1 MLRASG
7 QTKWL
12 CVLFCVLQGWFLSYF
27 LFNIGS
33 NPQTTAAV
41 WPGLWE
47 AERSSE
53 EAFHVGRPTVE
64 AEVTSAEE
72 DRDHHWDENNN
83 DDGDEKGF
91 QPDNYP
97 YLLIHG
103 TEHRSLLLWKKKY
116 DDHFNSDNPP
126 LHDQLTNDHDNHLEG
141 GRSGGGWVRSGFRL
155 KVLPAGIE
163 EGKGWSSWDE
173 TMIKVAFN

>member
-12 CVLFCVLQGWFLSYF
+12 CVLFCVLQGWFLLYF

-53 EAFHVGRPTVE
+53 EAFHVGRPCSTVE
-64 AEVTSAEE
+64 VVETSAEE
-72 DRDHHWDENNN
+72 DRDHDWDENNN

-103 TEHRSLLLWKKKY
+103 TEHHSLLLWKIKY
-116 DDHFNSDNPP
+116 DDHFSSDNPP
-126 LHDQLTNDHDNHLEG
+126 LHDQLTMTPTLKEAEAEEVGSVRD
-141 GRSGGGWVRSGFRL
+141 SGSKFFRL
-155 KVLPAGIE
+155 ALRRGKAGPAE
-163 EGKGWSSWDE
+163 MKRW
-173 TMIKVAFN
+173 